1 MHYYNDVREMIGNTP
16 LLKMNHMGFHMGFDV
31 FAKLELCN
39 PGGSLK
45 DRMGLSM
52 LADAEN
58 SGRLK
63 PNGTI
68 IEATAGNT
76 GIGIALA
83 ALNKGYE
90 IIFVVPGKFSVEKQ
104 RIMIAYGAKIINTP
118 KEEGMQGAFSKA
130 AELVA
135 MTKNAV
141 CLDQFANSANPRSHF
156 ETTGPEIYRDLDG
169 KVDYLV
175 AGAGSGGSICGILRY
190 LKEKNPNVKGILA
203 DPVGSTMGGGE
214 EGCYRIEGI
223 GNSFMPETM
232 DMSLIDKVIKV
243 DDEDAFAEVRLLAM
257 REGILAGSS
266 SGAALRAVRI
276 LSDHVSEGNVV
287 VILPDRG
294 ERYFSKNLL

>member
-1 MHYYNDVREMIGNTP
+1 MIGNTP
-16 LLKMNHMGFHMGFDV
+16 LLKMNHMDFHLGPDV
-31 FAKLELCN
+31 YAKLELFN

-83 ALNKGYE
+83 ALNKGYD
-90 IIFVVPGKFSVEKQ
+90 IIFVVPGKFSIEKQ
-104 RIMIAYGAKIINTP
+104 RIMMAFGARIINTP
-118 KEEGMQGAFSKA
+118 EEEGMQGAFVKA
-130 AELVA
+130 AELLA

-141 CLDQFANSANPRSHF
+141 CLDQFANSANPRSHY

-169 KVDYLV
+169 QVDYLV

-223 GNSFMPETM
+223 GNSFMPVTM
-232 DMSLIDKVIKV
+232 DMSLIDEVIKI
-243 DDEDAFAEVRLLAM
+243 DDEGAFAEVRLLAA
-257 REGILAGSS
+257 REGLLAGSS
-266 SGAALRAVRI
+266 SGAALRATRI
-276 LSDHVSEGNVV
+276 LLERVSKGNVV

>member
-1 MHYYNDVREMIGNTP
+1 MHYYNDIRQMIGNTP
-16 LLKMNHMGFHMGFDV
+16 LLKMNHMGFHTGPDV
-31 FAKLELCN
+31 FAKLELFN

-104 RIMIAYGAKIINTP
+104 RIMMSYGARIITTP
-118 KEEGMQGAFSKA
+118 EEEGMQGAFAKA
-130 AELVA
+130 AELLA

-141 CLDQFANSANPRSHF
+141 CLDQFANSANPRSHY

-169 KVDYLV
+169 QVDYLV

-223 GNSFMPETM
+223 GNSFMPATM
-232 DMSLIDKVIKV
+232 DMSLIDEVIKV
-243 DDEDAFAEVRLLAM
+243 DDEGAFAEVRLLAA
-257 REGILAGSS
+257 REGVLAGSS
-266 SGAALRAVRI
+266 SGAALRAARI
-276 LSDHVSEGNVV
+276 LSEHVSKGNVV

>member
-1 MHYYNDVREMIGNTP
+1 MHYYNDIRQMIGNTP
-16 LLKMNHMGFHMGFDV
+16 LLKMNHMGFHTGPDV
-31 FAKLELCN
+31 FGKLELFN

-104 RIMIAYGAKIINTP
+104 RIMMSYGARIITTP
-118 KEEGMQGAFSKA
+118 EEEGMQGAFSKA
-130 AELVA
+130 AELLA

-141 CLDQFANSANPRSHF
+141 CLDQFANSANPRSHY

-169 KVDYLV
+169 QVDYLV

-223 GNSFMPETM
+223 GNSFMPATM
-232 DMSLIDKVIKV
+232 DMSLIDEVIKV
-243 DDEDAFAEVRLLAM
+243 DDEGAFAEVRLLAA
-257 REGILAGSS
+257 REGVLAGSS
-266 SGAALRAVRI
+266 SGAALRAARI
-276 LSDHVSEGNVV
+276 LSVHVSEGNVV